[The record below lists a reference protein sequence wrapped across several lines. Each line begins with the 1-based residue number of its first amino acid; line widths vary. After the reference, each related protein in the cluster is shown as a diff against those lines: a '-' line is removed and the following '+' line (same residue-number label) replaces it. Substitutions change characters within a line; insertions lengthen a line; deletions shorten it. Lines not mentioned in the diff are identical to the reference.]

1 MDKMDTKV
9 AATNVTNST
18 VPGSSADKKLLVA
31 QIIVGLLILSTNIF
45 IFYVF
50 FNNKNLLK
58 QTTSNR
64 LILSLSVSHFLAGLV
79 FLGKV
84 IITPLLHFPVFKI
97 ENYKYGIM
105 VDILMTF
112 CVKAILL
119 HLCGITFDRFISLF
133 HALRYKAIVTVKKV
147 NAYITLVWVTAFL
160 ASAIQFFWLYDYVF
174 LEKMPRNEKMVME
187 IEKWYSVTVFVIV
200 FTLILVLGVIFTLMF
215 MEIRKI
221 LFRHQ
226 GISAKKNLT
235 RYNCKTQRRAL
246 YTFGLMYL
254 LFTLTTMPYFTV
266 RLIFDLKLWK
276 IPTAMFTI
284 MGLFKETV
292 AFLNPILYII
302 RNYEF
307 RLASTKICLSHR
319 KSYKDKSEFGH
330 ENSNL
335 LKVSGGNTV
344 SVKLTA
350 PDSKNTNS
358 PNSHVEV
365 MV

>member
-1 MDKMDTKV
+1 MNKMDTKV
-9 AATNVTNST
+9 ATNVTNGT
-18 VPGSSADKKLLVA
+18 DLGSSPENKLLVP

-50 FNNKNLLK
+50 FNNKNFLK
-58 QTTSNR
+58 KTTSNR
-64 LILSLSVSHFLAGLV
+64 LILSLSVSHFLTGLV

-84 IITPLLHFPVFKI
+84 IITPMLHFPVLKI
-97 ENYKYGIM
+97 ENAKYVII
-105 VDILMTF
+105 VDILMAF
-112 CVKAILL
+112 CIKATLL
-119 HLCGITFDRFISLF
+119 HLCGITLDRFISLF
-133 HALRYKAIVTVKKV
+133 YALRYNVIVTVKKL
-147 NAYITLVWVTAFL
+147 NAYITFVWVIAFL
-160 ASAIQFFWLYDYVF
+160 ASAIQLSWLYDYVF
-174 LEKMPRNEKMVME
+174 LEKMPHNEKMVME
-187 IEKWYSVTVFVIV
+187 IEKWYSVSIFVIV
-200 FTLILVLGVIFTLMF
+200 FTLILVLGVVFTLMF

-226 GISAKKNLT
+226 GISANKNLT
-235 RYNCKTQRRAL
+235 RYNCKKQRRVL

-266 RLIFDLKLWK
+266 RLIFDLNLWK

-307 RLASTKICLSHR
+307 RLASTKMCLSHR
-319 KSYKDKSEFGH
+319 KSYQDKSKFGY
-330 ENSNL
+330 ENSKL
-335 LKVSGGNTV
+335 LKVSIGKTV
-344 SVKLTA
+344 SVSLRV
-350 PDSKNTNS
+350 PDSRNTS
-358 PNSHVEV
+358 PNLHVEA